1 MSMRMSELF
10 GKDIYDG
17 FGARRGKIYDLIINV
32 EKGTIES
39 VTLEPLKA
47 RTKAEAKKIITDKSI
62 PYKKVISVKEIV
74 LIEGKKL
81 MKDEEPEEKSSS
93 HSHSRRGLTS
103 YRK

>member
-17 FGARRGKIYDLIINV
+17 FGARRGKVYDLIINV

-39 VTLEPLKA
+39 ITLEPLKA
-47 RTKAEAKKIITDKSI
+47 RTKAEAKKIISEKSI

-81 MKDEEPEEKSSS
+81 MKHEDLEETHKR
-93 HSHSRRGLTS
+93 HHRRGIS
-103 YRK
+103 SIRR